1 MTALIGEPVTRV
13 DGRAK
18 VTGAAKYT
26 AEISLP
32 GLRHAVVVGSE
43 IPAGQVTRIDAAEAL
58 AEPGVLNVLTHEDM
72 PKIANQPVLMLSL
85 AGTIA
90 HGQSFFPMQDSTIH
104 YAGQPV
110 AIVVGQTLDAAT
122 RGAELVRI
130 NYEESPESITVI
142 DQGRDQ
148 SYIPEK
154 ILAGLAPGQMS
165 RGDIAKGLAEAEL
178 TVEGTFTFAA
188 NHHNPIEMSASVASW
203 EGDQLTLWDAT
214 HGPTATQISVADLLG
229 IPVSR
234 IRVIT
239 HFVGGSFGS
248 KAMIWAHPTLAAMT
262 AKIIN
267 RPVKLALT
275 REQMFTGCGLRE
287 DNEQTITLGA
297 TAEGRLTA
305 IRHHKLSI
313 TSAYD
318 DWAEPALG
326 SSGELYAC
334 ENFDA
339 AYHLIKGN
347 TMTPTFMR
355 GPGEAA
361 GMAVLECAMDELAEK
376 AGLDPIELRL
386 RNHTDTDPNSG
397 RPYSSKGLKECYQRG
412 AELFGWAGRDP
423 RPRSQRDG
431 DWLIGTGM
439 ASALYPVYGLM
450 NPQRA
455 RARLYA
461 DGTAV
466 IQIAASDIG
475 TGAATVLTQ
484 IGAEGLGLPLDRVRV
499 EYGDT
504 DLPFQAA
511 SVGSA
516 GSTAGGNAVHVAA
529 TGLRRQL
536 IEQAVADENSPL
548 HGADP
553 DTITATGGLMTG
565 PGGAK
570 ESYGELLS
578 RNFIPETDY
587 LGSYHH
593 KEPEDY
599 ALLNF
604 GAQFAEVA
612 VDAELGIVRVRRL
625 AGVFAPG
632 RVLNR
637 KTARSQLMGG
647 MLWGMS
653 QALLE
658 ATHMDPRY
666 GRWANPSLGDYLV
679 PVNADAPE
687 VMVETVEV
695 EDRFINPLGIKGIGE
710 IGMVGMAAA
719 IANAVHHATGKR
731 VRSFPITIESLL

>member
-1 MTALIGEPVTRV
+1 MTTTLIGQPVTRV

-26 AEISLP
+26 AEVSLP
-32 GLRHAVVVGSE
+32 GMRHAVIAGSA
-43 IPAGQVTRIDAAEAL
+43 IPAGRVTGIDKSRAM
-58 AEPGVLNVLTHEDM
+58 AEPGVLAVLTCEDL
-72 PKIANQPVLMLSL
+72 PKVAAQPVLTLSL
-85 AGTIA
+85 AGTVA
-90 HGQSFFPMQDSTIH
+90 HGQSFFPMQDPVIH

-110 AIVVGQTLDAAT
+110 AIVVGETLDAAT
-122 RGAELVRI
+122 RGAELLDVT
-130 NYEESPESITVI
+130 YERAASITVI
-142 DQGRDQ
+142 DEGRDRT
-148 SYIPEK
+148 YVPER
-154 ILAGLAPGQMS
+154 ILAGLAPGQMG
-165 RGDIAKGLAEAEL
+165 RGDVDAGLAAAAL
-178 TVEGTFTFAA
+178 TVEATFTFAA
-188 NHHNPIEMSASVASW
+188 NHQNPLEMSASVASW
-203 EGDQLTLWDAT
+203 DDGQLTLWDAT
-214 HGPTATQISVADLLG
+214 HGPTATQMTVANLLG
-229 IPVSR
+229 IPASR

-239 HFVGGSFGS
+239 RFVGGSFGA

-262 AKIIN
+262 AQIMR
-267 RPVKLALT
+267 RPIKLALT

-297 TAEGRLTA
+297 TADGRLTA
-305 IRHHKLSI
+305 IRHEKVSI

-326 SSGELYAC
+326 GSGELYAC
-334 ENFDA
+334 DNFAA

-355 GPGEAA
+355 GPGETA
-361 GMAVLECAMDELAEK
+361 GLAVLECAMDELAER

-386 RNHTDTDPNSG
+386 RNHADVDPVSG
-397 RPYSSKGLKECYQRG
+397 RPWSSKGLKECYARG
-412 AELFGWAGRDP
+412 AELIGWADRDP
-423 RPRSQRDG
+423 RPGMRREG
-431 DWLIGTGM
+431 DWLIGMGM
-439 ASALYPVYGLM
+439 ATAIYPVYPLM

-466 IQIAASDIG
+466 IQTAASDIG

-484 IGAEGLGLPLDRVRV
+484 IAAEGLGLPLEMVRV

-504 DLPFQAA
+504 SLPFLAA
-511 SVGSA
+511 SVGST
-516 GSTAGGNAVHVAA
+516 GSTAGGNAVHLAA
-529 TGLRRQL
+529 TGLREQL
-536 IEQAVADENSPL
+536 VAQAVQDEGSPL

-553 DTITATGGLMTG
+553 ELVDVVDGVMTG
-565 PGGAK
+565 PSGS
-570 ESYGELLS
+570 ESYGEMLS
-578 RNFIPETDY
+578 RNFVPETEY
-587 LGSYHH
+587 LGSYQHH
-593 KEPEDY
+593 VDEEH

-612 VDAELGIVRVRRL
+612 VDAALGVVRVRRM

-632 RVLNR
+632 RVLNQ

-647 MLWGMS
+647 MIWGLS

-679 PVNADAPE
+679 PVNADVPE

-695 EDRFINPLGIKGIGE
+695 DDPFINPLGVKGIGE
-710 IGMVGMAAA
+710 IGMVGMAGA
-719 IANAVHHATGKR
+719 IANAVHHATGRR

>member
-26 AEISLP
+26 AEILLP
-32 GLRHAVVVGSE
+32 GMRHAVIVGSE
-43 IPAGQVTRIDAAEAL
+43 IPAGRVTGIDPTQAL
-58 AEPGVLNVLTHEDM
+58 AEPGVQAVLTHEDL
-72 PKIANQPVLMLSL
+72 PKIANQPVLTLSL

-90 HGQSFFPMQDSTIH
+90 DGQSFFPMQDPVIH

-110 AIVVGQTLDAAT
+110 AIVVGETLDAAT

-130 NYEESPESITVI
+130 NYEKSEKTITVI

-148 SYIPEK
+148 AYIPER

-165 RGDIAKGLAEAEL
+165 RGDVAQGLAQAEL

-203 EGDQLTLWDAT
+203 DGDQLTLWDAT
-214 HGPTATQISVADLLG
+214 HGPTATQMTVAHLLG
-229 IPVSR
+229 VPVSR

-239 HFVGGSFGS
+239 HFVGGSFGA
-248 KAMIWAHPTLAAMT
+248 KAMIWAHPTLAAMV
-262 AKIIN
+262 AKIVN

-275 REQMFTGCGLRE
+275 REQMFTSCGLRE

-318 DWAEPALG
+318 DWAEPALSG
-326 SSGELYAC
+326 SGELYAC
-334 ENFDA
+334 DNFDA

-361 GMAVLECAMDELAEK
+361 GLAVLECAMDELAEK

-386 RNHTDTDPNSG
+386 RNHTDVDPNSG
-397 RPYSSKGLKECYQRG
+397 KPYSSKGLKECYERG
-412 AELFGWAGRDP
+412 AELFGWARRDP

-439 ASALYPVYGLM
+439 ATALYPVYPLM

-466 IQIAASDIG
+466 IQIAAADIG
-475 TGAATVLTQ
+475 TGSATILTQ
-484 IGAEGLGLPLDRVRV
+484 IGAEGLGLPLDLVRV

-504 DLPFQAA
+504 DLPFMAA

-529 TGLRRQL
+529 TGLRDQL
-536 IEQAVADENSPL
+536 IAQAVADEGSPL

-553 DTITATGGLMTG
+553 ATVTVSGGVMSARD
-565 PGGAK
+565 GAS
-570 ESYGELLS
+570 ESYGQMLS
-578 RNFIPETDY
+578 RAFVPETEY
-587 LGSYHH
+587 LGSYQH
-593 KEPEDY
+593 KVPEDY

-647 MLWGMS
+647 MFWGMS

-695 EDRFINPLGIKGIGE
+695 EDRVVNPLGIKGIGE